1 MRLTTALLVLTLAAS
16 CALAAP
22 AGVVDR
28 FEIVSTQDAYNGA
41 TPAGAAGPYVVIT
54 AVVHGRLDPAHPD
67 NADVVD
73 LALAPRDA
81 DGWVRY
87 STDAT
92 VLRPKLARD
101 ARRILFY
108 DVVNRGGRLGQGVFI
123 GGGALTD
130 GAAPGPEFPSLLRR
144 GYTVVWSGWQGDISQ
159 TGRGAVAALGT
170 RFPIATAGDGSPLTG
185 MSREEFI
192 PDQAGGGTAF
202 PLSYRPASLKD
213 RSEVTFTARPA
224 WRNADGL
231 ADYASTPSA
240 PVTDWDYVKQHDG
253 KVGVRFTPPAALPV
267 AGGGS
272 VAPDAGTIYSFVY
285 RAAEPR
291 VAAIGFAAVRDLL
304 HFLKTAITDAHGQ
317 PNPLN
322 DLKAAPCAVGGDCPA
337 EPATNFDVTL
347 GEGTSQS
354 GRFLRDFLYRGFNKA
369 ADGKPV
375 FDGLLAVIPGGR
387 RTWTAVRFA
396 QQGRW
401 SRQHEDH
408 FMQGDQFP
416 FSYATFTDPVSGRHD
431 GLLKRCEADRTC
443 PKLMQIDGSFEWW
456 GGRGSLNVTDGAGR
470 DVPLPANVRYY
481 LVPGTQH
488 GGGGGVT
495 TGLVKPPDGGSAC
508 RFANSPV
515 TMTPIERALVV
526 ALEDWVVH
534 GRQPPASA
542 HPRVADGS
550 AVPPMPVP
558 LAGTGRLSALFV
570 TAHVDGVP
578 RVDLGK
584 PYRQLVP
591 AVDADGNETAG
602 IATPEV
608 TVPLATYLGWNPRVA
623 GHAEGEGCSS
633 AGSAIP
639 FAVDTAS
646 RLPGDPRPPLSER
659 YAGRADYLAR
669 FNAAA
674 QTLVRQGL
682 LLPLDARHVYRANS
696 EQVSPLL
703 WATPPTAPASAA
715 PR

>member
-1 MRLTTALLVLTLAAS
+1 MRSLTSLFALAWMTS
-16 CALAAP
+16 GALAAP

-41 TPAGAAGPYVVIT
+41 TPSGAAGPYVVIT
-54 AVVHGRLDPAHPD
+54 AIVHGRLDPTHPD
-67 NADVVD
+67 NADIVD
-73 LALAPRDA
+73 LPLAPRDA

-92 VLRPKLARD
+92 VLRPKHAKD

-123 GGGALTD
+123 GGGALTE
-130 GAAPGPEFPSLLRR
+130 GAAPGPSFPSLLRR
-144 GYTVVWSGWQGDISQ
+144 GYTVVWSGWQGDIAQ
-159 TGRGAVAALGT
+159 TGRGATAALGT
-170 RFPIATAGDGSPLTG
+170 RFPIATAADGSPLTG
-185 MSREEFI
+185 LSREEFI
-192 PDQAGGGTAF
+192 PDQAGGGTT
-202 PLSYRPASLKD
+202 LTLNYRPASMTD
-213 RSEVTFTARPA
+213 RSEVVFTARPA
-224 WRNADGL
+224 WRNAKGQ
-231 ADYASTPSA
+231 ADYAGTPSA
-240 PVTDWDYVKQHDG
+240 AVTDWQYVAQPNG
-253 KVGVRFTPPAALPV
+253 SVAVRFTPPTALPV
-267 AGGGS
+267 AGGGT
-272 VAPDAGTIYSFVY
+272 VAPDKGTIYSFIY

-304 HFLKTAITDAHGQ
+304 SFLKTSPADAQGQ

-322 DLKAAPCAVGGDCPA
+322 DMKAAPCASGRSCPA

-375 FDGLLAVIPGGR
+375 FDGLLAIIPGGR

-416 FSYATFTDPVSGRHD
+416 FSYATITDPVSGRTD
-431 GLLKRCEADRTC
+431 GLLKRCQADSTC
-443 PKLMQIDGSFEWW
+443 PKVMQIDGSFEWW

-508 RFANSPV
+508 QLANSPV

-534 GRQPPASA
+534 GKQPPASA

-550 AVPPMPVP
+550 AVQPMPVP
-558 LAGTGRLSALFV
+558 LAGTGRVSELFV
-570 TAHVDGVP
+570 TEHVDGVP
-578 RVDLGK
+578 RVDLAK
-584 PYRQLVP
+584 PYQQRVP
-591 AVDADGNETAG
+591 AVNADGNETAG

-608 TVPLATYLGWNPRVA
+608 TVPLATYLGWNPRRA
-623 GHAEGEGCSS
+623 GHAEGEGCSA

-639 FAVDTAS
+639 FAVDAAS

-669 FNAAA
+669 FNAATQA
-674 QTLVRQGL
+674 LVRQGL
-682 LLPLDARHVYRANS
+682 LLPLDAEHVYRANG
-696 EQVSPLL
+696 EKLSPQL
-703 WATPPTAPASAA
+703 WAA

>member
-1 MRLTTALLVLTLAAS
+1 MRLPTPLLVLSLSISSAF
-16 CALAAP
+16 AAP

-28 FEIVSTQDAYNGA
+28 FEILSTQDAYNGA
-41 TPAGAAGPYVVIT
+41 TPAGAAGPYIVIT
-54 AVVHGRLDPAHPD
+54 AIVHGRLDPAHPD
-67 NADVVD
+67 NADVFD
-73 LALAPRDA
+73 LPLAPRDA

-92 VLRPKLARD
+92 LLRPKHARD

-130 GAAPGPEFPSLLRR
+130 GAAPGPNFPSLLRR
-144 GYTVVWSGWQGDISQ
+144 GYTVVWSGWQGDIAQS
-159 TGRGAVAALGT
+159 GRGATAPLGT
-170 RFPIATAGDGSPLTG
+170 RFPIATAEDGKPLTG

-192 PDQAGGGTAF
+192 PDQAGGGSALT
-202 PLSYRPASLKD
+202 LNYRPASMTD
-213 RSEVTFTARPA
+213 RSEIVFTARA
-224 WRNADGL
+224 SWRNADGL
-231 ADYASTPSA
+231 ADYASSPSA
-240 PVTDWDYVKQHDG
+240 PVTDWQYVNPPDG
-253 KVGVRFTPPAALPV
+253 TVAVRFTPPATLPV

-304 HFLKTAITDAHGQ
+304 HFLKTSPADAQGQ

-322 DLKAAPCAVGGDCPA
+322 DMKAAPCAMGGDCPA
-337 EPATNFDVTL
+337 EPPTNFDVTL

-369 ADGKPV
+369 GDGKPV

-416 FSYATFTDPVSGRHD
+416 FSYATITDPVSDRTD
-431 GLLKRCEADRTC
+431 GLLKRCQADNTC

-481 LVPGTQH
+481 FVPGTQH
-488 GGGGGVT
+488 GGGAGVT
-495 TGLVKPPDGGSAC
+495 TGLVKPPDSGSTC
-508 RFANSPV
+508 RLPNSPV

-534 GRQPPASA
+534 GTPPPAST
-542 HPRVADGS
+542 HPKVADGTAS
-550 AVPPMPVP
+550 LPRPVP
-558 LAGTGRLSALFV
+558 MAGTGQVSALFV
-570 TAHVDGVP
+570 TEHVDGIP
-578 RVDLGK
+578 RVQLAK
-584 PYRQLVP
+584 PYLQLVP
-591 AVDADGNETAG
+591 AVNADGNETAG

-608 TVPLATYLGWNPRVA
+608 AVPLATYLGWNQRGV

-633 AGSAIP
+633 SGSTLP
-639 FAVDTAS
+639 FAVDAATKA
-646 RLPGDPRPPLSER
+646 PADPRPPLSER
-659 YAGRADYLAR
+659 YAGRADYAAR
-669 FNAAA
+669 FRAATEA
-674 QTLVRQGL
+674 LVRQRL
-682 LLPLDARHVYRANS
+682 LTRLDADHVFITNS
-696 EQVSPLL
+696 EKVSPLL
-703 WATPPTAPASAA
+703 LPQP
-715 PR
+715 